1 MRSVYVL
8 CPMYLTV
15 LYVVNYMCSFQC
27 AMCNPFL
34 NIAHRSDLKSLIQVE
49 VKSRLD
55 PIATLHGV
63 IIKISNWF
71 STAMK
76 KIKSRKNCSCV
87 HFLFLL
93 CVWIET
99 SDNILDFVIRLLNTS
114 FSPRLPRFDCLPGRL
129 LFIWKQFP

>member
-1 MRSVYVL
+1 MWKRGISALAVGFSLFIAVVNVRASLSKPSSRTALRSVPSFFGKELGLFVFQRLFFVWDDFKDPAFMRSVYVL

-63 IIKISNWF
+63 IIKISN
-71 STAMK
+71 
-76 KIKSRKNCSCV
+76 
-87 HFLFLL
+87 
-93 CVWIET
+93 
-99 SDNILDFVIRLLNTS
+99 
-114 FSPRLPRFDCLPGRL
+114 
-129 LFIWKQFP
+129 